1 MKKLSLKSKDQRIW
15 FVADLHLGHAKDFI
29 LGPRG
34 YTNVDE
40 ALAHQWLMLTE
51 TIKPT
56 DIVFNLG
63 DAVIGAGERSV
74 EYAKRVVHL
83 PCKQQYYLWGNHNA
97 GMQQLYDDCRRDFGA
112 RYGLSLL
119 ADDIEVYPLQY
130 PGSPFIFVGDRVEV
144 SIDGH
149 PNVLDHYPIASWNH
163 LSKGGYNIHGHCHR
177 NLKEDRSLKRLDVG
191 WEWLKRP
198 VEWNEIVRELAP
210 RKAVAPDHHGNE
222 LFGVT
227 PS

>member
-1 MKKLSLKSKDQRIW
+1 MKKLSFNSKDQRIW

-51 TIKPT
+51 TINPT

-63 DAVIGAGERSV
+63 DAVIGAGGRSV